1 LLTKALWVSDV
12 HKLARYDSLQPHY
25 SLFNRAEFERELA
38 PLCRDQGIGVIPY
51 SPLAA
56 GFLTGKY
63 TRDNHQPDSTRSD
76 GGLVQRLLSDEKAFV
91 ALDEVRRIA
100 GEHNVPVAHVALG
113 WQLAQDVIT
122 SPIIGARTI
131 AQLDELI
138 GAVELKLS
146 ADEVAA
152 LNAVTEGY

>member
-100 GEHNVPVAHVALG
+100 SEHSVPVAHVALG